1 MSRRTEKIGSAIR
14 QEVSRVIMREL
25 NDPRLDGLLP
35 SVNRVKVAEDL
46 STADVYM
53 VFMGTEGKQTA
64 GLTALR
70 SAAGMLRTRVAKSLS
85 TRTVPLLRFHID
97 EAYRKEMQVLDLI
110 RKAEQE
116 LPGHSGGAAEPAAR
130 EGPEVEGGSEGGG
143 ETERT
148 GL

>member
-46 STADVYM
+46 STADLYM

-85 TRTVPLLRFHID
+85 TRTVPYLRFHID

-116 LPGHSGGAAEPAAR
+116 LPDQPAGAVEPAR
-130 EGPEVEGGSEGGG
+130 DNSEAQDGTDGK